1 MSNESISTNKL
12 TIGYRD
18 PHSEVRVQTDLTF
31 SLQTGEMVCMLGP
44 NGCGKSTLLRT
55 LAGLQPAIEG
65 EFRIQNSDVSIQNS
79 DVRSQT
85 SKEVALVLTERLSM
99 DNTTVHDVVAMGRY
113 PYTSFLGGLTDE
125 DERIIAESLEKVGF
139 KNSDVRSQSSDVRNQ
154 NSDVRSQSSDV
165 RSQSSDVRSQSS
177 DVRNQSSDVAKTF
190 FNAHSDGEKQRILIA
205 KALAQQTPIIL
216 LDEPTAHLDLPH
228 RILVLRLL
236 RQLAHEQGKT
246 VLISTHELDLA
257 LALSDRILL
266 MTPGKGVQ
274 LDTAE
279 NLRKSD
285 AFTRAFGMDIFHPLG
300 G

>member
-1 MSNESISTNKL
+1 
-12 TIGYRD
+12 
-18 PHSEVRVQTDLTF
+18 
-31 SLQTGEMVCMLGP
+31 MLGP

-65 EFRIQNSDVSIQNS
+65 EFRIQNSAFSIQHS
-79 DVRSQT
+79 DVRTQK

-113 PYTSFLGGLTDE
+113 PYTSFLGGLTAE

-139 KNSDVRSQSSDVRNQ
+139 GQSIGRS
-154 NSDVRSQSSDV
+154 
-165 RSQSSDVRSQSS
+165 
-177 DVRNQSSDVAKTF
+177 F

-285 AFTRAFGMDIFHPLG
+285 AFTQAFGMDIFSPLG
-300 G
+300 EI

>member
-1 MSNESISTNKL
+1 
-12 TIGYRD
+12 
-18 PHSEVRVQTDLTF
+18 
-31 SLQTGEMVCMLGP
+31 MLGP

-55 LAGLQPAIEG
+55 LAGLQPALSG
-65 EFRIQNSDVSIQNS
+65 EYRLIIANSQQSTAKSI
-79 DVRSQT
+79 
-85 SKEVALVLTERLSM
+85 ALVLTERLSM
-99 DNTTVHDVVAMGRY
+99 ENTTVHDIVAMGRY

-125 DERIIAESLEKVGF
+125 DEQIIEEALRQVGF
-139 KNSDVRSQSSDVRNQ
+139 ESHQHSAFSIQ
-154 NSDVRSQSSDV
+154 N
-165 RSQSSDVRSQSS
+165 
-177 DVRNQSSDVAKTF
+177 TM

-266 MTPGKGVQ
+266 MTPKKGIQ

-279 NLRKSD
+279 NLKKTD
-285 AFTRAFGMDIFHPLG
+285 AFTSAFGMDIFNPLSG
-300 G
+300 K

>member
-1 MSNESISTNKL
+1 MSNVSISTNKL
-12 TIGYRD
+12 CIGYRTASGGE
-18 PHSEVRVQTDLTF
+18 HVVQTDLDF
-31 SLQTGEMVCMLGP
+31 ALQQGEMVCMLGP

-55 LAGLQPAIEG
+55 LAGLQPPLNG
-65 EFRIQNSDVSIQNS
+65 EFSLTAQRSNSETVSHLTAQ
-79 DVRSQT
+79 RS
-85 SKEVALVLTERLSM
+85 KDIALVLTERLSM

-113 PYTSFLGGLTDE
+113 PYTSFLGGLTEADE
-125 DERIIAESLEKVGF
+125 TIINNSLEKVGF
-139 KNSDVRSQSSDVRNQ
+139 ENRKSKIENS
-154 NSDVRSQSSDV
+154 
-165 RSQSSDVRSQSS
+165 
-177 DVRNQSSDVAKTF
+177 F

-228 RILVLRLL
+228 RILILRLL

-266 MTPGKGVQ
+266 MTPGKGIQ

-279 NLRKSD
+279 NLKKAD
-285 AFTRAFGMDIFHPLG
+285 AFTSAFGMDIFNPLG
-300 G
+300 EQ

>member
-1 MSNESISTNKL
+1 
-12 TIGYRD
+12 
-18 PHSEVRVQTDLTF
+18 
-31 SLQTGEMVCMLGP
+31 MLGP

-65 EFRIQNSDVSIQNS
+65 EYRIQNSDVRIQHS
-79 DVRSQT
+79 DVRAQK

-113 PYTSFLGGLTDE
+113 PYTSFLGGLTAE

-139 KNSDVRSQSSDVRNQ
+139 GQSIGRS
-154 NSDVRSQSSDV
+154 
-165 RSQSSDVRSQSS
+165 
-177 DVRNQSSDVAKTF
+177 F

-279 NLRKSD
+279 NLRKTD
-285 AFTRAFGMDIFHPLG
+285 AFTQAFGMDIFHPLG

>member
-1 MSNESISTNKL
+1 MSNVSISTNKL
-12 TIGYRD
+12 CIGYKA
-18 PHSEVRVQTDLTF
+18 PNTEYSVQSDLTF
-31 SLQTGEMVCMLGP
+31 SLREGEMVCMLGP

-55 LAGLQPAIEG
+55 LAGLQPALAG
-65 EFRIQNSDVSIQNS
+65 EYTIQNTACRPEKS
-79 DVRSQT
+79 
-85 SKEVALVLTERLSM
+85 VALVLTENLSM

-113 PYTSFLGGLTDE
+113 PYTSFLGGLTE
-125 DERIIAESLEKVGF
+125 TDERVIEDSLRQVGF
-139 KNSDVRSQSSDVRNQ
+139 AADSISYQLSTLFNS
-154 NSDVRSQSSDV
+154 
-165 RSQSSDVRSQSS
+165 
-177 DVRNQSSDVAKTF
+177 
-190 FNAHSDGEKQRILIA
+190 HSDGEKQRILIA

-274 LDTAE
+274 LDKAE
-279 NLRKSD
+279 ALKKAD
-285 AFTRAFGMDIFHPLG
+285 AFTTAFGMDIFNPLG
-300 G
+300 

>member
-1 MSNESISTNKL
+1 MSNVSISTNNL
-12 TIGYRD
+12 SIGYRFRTGASR
-18 PHSEVRVQTDLTF
+18 PFGEAVVQHDLSF
-31 SLQTGEMVCMLGP
+31 SLYEGEMVCMLGP

-55 LAGLQPAIEG
+55 LAGLQPALAG
-65 EFRIQNSDVSIQNS
+65 ESKVESRKSKVE
-79 DVRSQT
+79 SQ
-85 SKEVALVLTERLSM
+85 KAIALVLTERLSLE
-99 DNTTVHDVVAMGRY
+99 NTTVHDVVAMGRY

-125 DERIIAESLEKVGF
+125 DEAIIAQSLQQVGF
-139 KNSDVRSQSSDVRNQ
+139 APSHQGEGRGGATS
-154 NSDVRSQSSDV
+154 
-165 RSQSSDVRSQSS
+165 
-177 DVRNQSSDVAKTF
+177 F

-246 VLISTHELDLA
+246 ILISTHELDLA

-266 MTPGKGVQ
+266 MSPKAQGVQ

-279 NLRKSD
+279 NLKKAD
-285 AFTRAFGMDIFHPLG
+285 AFTSAFGMDIFHYL
-300 G
+300 

>member
-1 MSNESISTNKL
+1 MSNVSISTNNL
-12 TIGYRD
+12 SIGYG
-18 PHSEVRVQTDLTF
+18 EVVVQSDLSF
-31 SLQTGEMVCMLGP
+31 SLYEGEMVCMLGP

-55 LAGLQPAIEG
+55 LAGLQPPLGGESRVESRKSKVESQKAI
-65 EFRIQNSDVSIQNS
+65 
-79 DVRSQT
+79 
-85 SKEVALVLTERLSM
+85 ALVLTERLSLE
-99 DNTTVHDVVAMGRY
+99 NTTVHDVVAMGRY

-125 DERIIAESLEKVGF
+125 DEAIIAQSLQQVGF
-139 KNSDVRSQSSDVRNQ
+139 DQPVGRS
-154 NSDVRSQSSDV
+154 
-165 RSQSSDVRSQSS
+165 
-177 DVRNQSSDVAKTF
+177 F

-246 VLISTHELDLA
+246 ILISTHELDLA

-266 MTPGKGVQ
+266 MSPKAQGVQ

-279 NLRKSD
+279 NLKKAD
-285 AFTRAFGMDIFHPLG
+285 AFTSAFGMDIFNPLG
-300 G
+300 

>member
-1 MSNESISTNKL
+1 MSNVSISTNNL
-12 TIGYRD
+12 SIGYRFRTGASQ
-18 PHSEVRVQTDLTF
+18 PFGEAVVQRDLSF
-31 SLQTGEMVCMLGP
+31 SLYEGEMVCMLGP

-55 LAGLQPAIEG
+55 LAGLQPALAG
-65 EFRIQNSDVSIQNS
+65 EYSAMGYGLPV
-79 DVRSQT
+79 T
-85 SKEVALVLTERLSM
+85 GEASKNIALVLTERLSLE
-99 DNTTVHDVVAMGRY
+99 NTTVHDVVAMGRY

-125 DERIIAESLEKVGF
+125 DEAIIAQSLQQVGF
-139 KNSDVRSQSSDVRNQ
+139 GLSVGRS
-154 NSDVRSQSSDV
+154 
-165 RSQSSDVRSQSS
+165 
-177 DVRNQSSDVAKTF
+177 F

-246 VLISTHELDLA
+246 ILISTHELDLA

-266 MTPGKGVQ
+266 MSPKAQGVQ

-279 NLRKSD
+279 NLKKAD
-285 AFTRAFGMDIFHPLG
+285 AFTSAFGMDIFHYL
-300 G
+300 